1 MVILT
6 TILEGSAAR
15 RAREVSNCF
24 VRNDSVSTLGSEST
38 VDSDEEFQCLPTTWK
53 QHLYRFLED
62 SDSSVA
68 ALIFSHFILYT
79 IVLSILCFVLE
90 TVPDLRVPT
99 LWAVMEMFSTIV
111 FLLEYLARFAV
122 CDAFGQSRFEFLR
135 HPMNFLDLAAI
146 LPLFLEE
153 LIKSVKPLRVLRS
166 VRLVR
171 CFRIFRLSKYS
182 AGMNMMIEAVTN
194 SVRPLLIL
202 SFFLMIGVVLSSS
215 LLYYAE
221 KSGCPTVSHMNAE
234 DWQVYQN
241 QCSLSTTGRD
251 ANGELC
257 CNRRGSALDFES
269 IPMTF
274 WWSVVTMTTVG
285 YGDRVPRTVPGRI
298 VAMLTMLSGIL
309 LISLPVAIV
318 GSKFQHAYE
327 EYLDQR
333 ECERMASGS
342 SSFSLGG
349 TLRDESNPQGSLNL
363 SANLAQDQP
372 PQSPVPSSPSP
383 PAPSRSDDFKKMGER
398 PSRLHQVN
406 CGMGH
411 IESLR
416 AKLRVLERTARLS
429 ERAREQVLLVLELF
443 EHIERVEKQLTD
455 LKQRDTVRDECIR
468 KSFVSLLQS

>member
-6 TILEGSAAR
+6 TILEGSAAQ

-24 VRNDSVSTLGSEST
+24 VRNDSVSTLASEST
-38 VDSDEEFQCLPTTWK
+38 VDSDDEVLCLPTTWK
-53 QHLYRFLED
+53 QHLHRFLED
-62 SDSSVA
+62 SDSSIA

-90 TVPDLRVPT
+90 TVPDLKVPT
-99 LWAVMEMFSTIV
+99 LWAVMEMFCTIV
-111 FLLEYLARFAV
+111 FLLEYIARFAV
-122 CDAFGQSRFEFLR
+122 CDAFGQSRLEFFR

-202 SFFLMIGVVLSSS
+202 SSFLMIGVVLSSS

-221 KSGCPTVSHMNAE
+221 RSGCPTVSHMNAE
-234 DWQVYQN
+234 VWQVYQN

-333 ECERMASGS
+333 ESERTAGGSG
-342 SSFSLGG
+342 FSLGG
-349 TLRDESNPQGSLNL
+349 TLRDESNPQGSSNPP
-363 SANLAQDQP
+363 ANLDQDKP
-372 PQSPVPSSPSP
+372 PQSPVPSPPSP
-383 PAPSRSDDFKKMGER
+383 PAPSKSYDFKKMGER
-398 PSRLHQVN
+398 PSRLHHVN

-429 ERAREQVLLVLELF
+429 ERAREQVFLVLELF